1 MFDVC
6 TLLICLYRVHL
17 LLSNHT
23 LSKKEFASRTCFLFF
38 WVALL
43 VFCVQLACG
52 ACIYRYNMHAT
63 ATAMVHPHAECDN
76 IPIQVR
82 FWSPKSQNN
91 LRRAE
96 FWCDSR
102 LLYFAVEL
110 CRKSPARSS
119 QYKFVWGAAKT
130 QKNRWRPPAG

>member
-38 WVALL
+38 WFALL

-63 ATAMVHPHAECDN
+63 ATAMAHTHAKCDN
-76 IPIQVR
+76 IPMQVQVR
-82 FWSPKSQNN
+82 FWSPKPQNN
-91 LRRAE
+91 FRRAE
-96 FWCDSR
+96 FEYKNR
-102 LLYFAVEL
+102 LICCALEL
-110 CRKSPARSS
+110 CRKPPARSS
-119 QYKFVWGAAKT
+119 
-130 QKNRWRPPAG
+130 